1 MPLSKGRKPRGFRP
15 CSWPCSK
22 STLFKSKEKTGVDV
36 NMRPFNIV
44 AVAVILGLLSGFGKT
59 ALADPTPP
67 SETATIANDAFQA
80 VPGALHI
87 NQAAGYGNVQGNVT
101 DITVGGAHLPL
112 RLTQQATI
120 SIGSGGSANIR
131 DSAFSNVSGLVQ
143 VNQSAGS
150 GNEQG
155 NLTIVRFAVP
165 AQQLSD
171 DTLAG
176 AMPVQTTSVNAAT
189 PAALANSV
197 SSDATTFHGKG
208 IVQLNQTAG
217 TGNASANGFLLQV
230 QQGVTH

>member
-1 MPLSKGRKPRGFRP
+1 
-15 CSWPCSK
+15 
-22 STLFKSKEKTGVDV
+22 
-36 NMRPFNIV
+36 MRPFNIV
-44 AVAVILGLLSGFGKT
+44 AAAVILGLMGGFGKP
-59 ALADPTPP
+59 ALADPVPP
-67 SETATIANDAFQA
+67 ADTATIANDAFQT

-87 NQAAGYGNVQGNVT
+87 NQAAGNGNVQGNVT
-101 DITVGGAHLPL
+101 DITVGDTRMPL

-120 SIGSGGSANIR
+120 SNGSGGSASIR
-131 DSAFSNVSGLVQ
+131 DFAFSNVTGLVQ

-155 NLTIVRFAVP
+155 NLAIVRFAVP

-176 AMPVQTTSVNAAT
+176 AMPVQTTSVNGTT
-189 PAALANSV
+189 PAGLTNAV
-197 SSDATTFHGKG
+197 SSDATAFHGKG

-217 TGNASANGFLLQV
+217 TGNTSANGFLFQV

>member
-1 MPLSKGRKPRGFRP
+1 M
-15 CSWPCSK
+15 
-22 STLFKSKEKTGVDV
+22 

-44 AVAVILGLLSGFGKT
+44 AVAVTLGFLSGVGT
-59 ALADPTPP
+59 PALADPTPA
-67 SETATIANDAFQA
+67 SDTATIANDAFQT

-87 NQAAGYGNVQGNVT
+87 NQAAGNGNVQGNVT
-101 DITVGGAHLPL
+101 DITVGDTHLPL

-120 SIGSGGSANIR
+120 SNGSGGSASIR
-131 DSAFSNVSGLVQ
+131 DFAFSNVSGLVQ

-155 NLTIVRFAVP
+155 NLAIVRFAVP

-176 AMPVQTTSVNAAT
+176 AMPVQTTSANGTT
-189 PAALANSV
+189 PAAIANSV
-197 SSDATTFHGKG
+197 SSDVTTFHGKG

-217 TGNASANGFLLQV
+217 TGNASANGFLFQV